1 MSSKTVLDVMRGRTW
16 IYATRHLW
24 SPEEVAAREARAK
37 SKSEK
42 NVAYRASREVWA
54 KVKEEKEKGNE
65 KHFKVDAAAEAAAK
79 AAEAAEETSSSS
91 DGGKVLLPIHK
102 TADNMSRTVTRSL
115 TSRVAFAL

>member
-1 MSSKTVLDVMRGRTW
+1 VSSKTVLDVMRGRTW

-54 KVKEEKEKGNE
+54 KVKEENEKGNE

-91 DGGKVLLPIHK
+91 DGGKVLCPFTKPLI
-102 TADNMSRTVTRSL
+102 TCRAQ
-115 TSRVAFAL
+115 